1 MTNALSEM
9 SLCVRVVQIPENVTV
24 SSDHDVVRKLGMAM
38 GAVT

>member
-24 SSDHDVVRKLGMAM
+24 SSDHDVVSKLGM